1 MGAAGLALGTHGL
14 WLPGRGLAQ
23 TSTDPS
29 YPFKLGVASGDPL
42 PNSVVLWT
50 RLTPGNPLTGG
61 GTPASTTVTWQVAA
75 DASFATIV
83 RSGTATASSQF
94 AYSLHIDAGVQG
106 TGSSLASSTTYYYRF
121 KNGIYTSPTGRTKTA
136 PASGASPSSMR
147 LAFASCQHWESGLYP
162 AYRHMAQ
169 QSLDLVVHLGDY
181 IYEGAPTKNPPIAGR
196 QHSAVADSS
205 WGCNTL
211 ADYRNRH
218 AQYKTDPNLQAAHAQ
233 HPWVCTWDDHEVE
246 NDYAGTKSWYRQ
258 SDFAQRRANAYRA
271 YYEHMPLRDSV
282 LVRKTDGTIDWSR
295 LNLYRSITYGTL
307 AQLLVLDL
315 RQYRTEQPCGDQG
328 SLIETSCKDRLQDPI
343 TRTNRRHT
351 ILGGPTL
358 GTTPGQDAQ
367 EIWLK
372 GKLTSSG
379 PTWNAIAQQVIM
391 FQYDHR
397 SWYGNW
403 YSESWDSYV
412 ATRDRILRHIVEK
425 SVRNPIVLTGDMHSS
440 WAANLESSFNDTTN
454 TDIIGSEFA
463 GTSISSGLST
473 GSGSWDEIYR
483 NALTYNKH
491 VKYYNGRTGGYV
503 LCKVTP
509 QYWQSDYYVADS
521 LSSGSSPVSRRASW
535 YAEVP
540 EPNRPKLGVRA
551 GTPLG

>member
-1 MGAAGLALGTHGL
+1 M
-14 WLPGRGLAQ
+14 
-23 TSTDPS
+23 
-29 YPFKLGVASGDPL
+29 

-61 GTPASTTVTWQVAA
+61 GTPASTTLSWEVAA
-75 DASFATIV
+75 DVGFTTIV
-83 RSGTATASSQF
+83 RSRTATASSQF

-106 TGSSLASSTTYYYRF
+106 GPIGSNLSSSTTYYYRF
-121 KNGIYTSPTGRTKTA
+121 KNGGYTSPTGRTKTA
-136 PASGASPSSMR
+136 PASGASVSSMR

-169 QSLDLVVHLGDY
+169 QGLDLVVHLGDY
-181 IYEGAPTKNPPIAGR
+181 IYEGALPSGNVPR
-196 QHSAVADSS
+196 RHSAVADSS

-295 LNLYRSITYGTL
+295 LNLYRSITYGAL

-343 TRTNRRHT
+343 TRLNRRHT

-379 PTWNAIAQQVIM
+379 PT
-391 FQYDHR
+391 
-397 SWYGNW
+397 
-403 YSESWDSYV
+403 
-412 ATRDRILRHIVEK
+412 
-425 SVRNPIVLTGDMHSS
+425 
-440 WAANLESSFNDTTN
+440 
-454 TDIIGSEFA
+454 
-463 GTSISSGLST
+463 
-473 GSGSWDEIYR
+473 
-483 NALTYNKH
+483 
-491 VKYYNGRTGGYV
+491 
-503 LCKVTP
+503 
-509 QYWQSDYYVADS
+509 
-521 LSSGSSPVSRRASW
+521 
-535 YAEVP
+535 
-540 EPNRPKLGVRA
+540 
-551 GTPLG
+551 